1 MGQSNIYSSLL
12 LERDVSIR
20 CPSDVSS
27 IEHDIHAGN
36 IQIRQCGNNRS
47 KERDELP
54 AWPRVSSFILT
65 FEHTTTYLHIP
76 SRTSEASWKL
86 ETHIVFSEAVRHVV
100 LHTPDIDMDTVL
112 CSIQPEPPDSQSISD
127 GSRTVLLDL
136 IKIAVG
142 SANVCIENA
151 PRVTASRLTVRPLG
165 PPVADA
171 PTASAPPVRASPV
184 NAPVVNTLTVNTPA
198 VNTPTINTPG
208 VNHPAVN
215 TPAVHSPAINPLTNN
230 PRPALY
236 TSRSQLPDVPD
247 YINKMT
253 AEADRL
259 TDDLAAWLVQEVE
272 QFEDIAHLYTMV
284 EKAVKVED
292 VIQMENVVWLNSRS
306 LFVVLAQKLRIRAPG
321 QVGMAS
327 IYAQETK
334 TNLVFRR
341 HVTTWFMQWPCR
353 AGSALDNENQGHNHF
368 NENVLDIVYQEL
380 LRVN

>member
-1 MGQSNIYSSLL
+1 
-12 LERDVSIR
+12 
-20 CPSDVSS
+20 
-27 IEHDIHAGN
+27 
-36 IQIRQCGNNRS
+36 
-47 KERDELP
+47 
-54 AWPRVSSFILT
+54 
-65 FEHTTTYLHIP
+65 
-76 SRTSEASWKL
+76 
-86 ETHIVFSEAVRHVV
+86 
-100 LHTPDIDMDTVL
+100 MDTVL
-112 CSIQPEPPDSQSISD
+112 CSIQPESPGSQSISD

-142 SANVCIENA
+142 SANVCIKHA
-151 PRVTASRLTVRPLG
+151 QRVTVSRSTVRPVG
-165 PPVADA
+165 PPAADA

-184 NAPVVNTLTVNTPA
+184 NAPVVNT
-198 VNTPTINTPG
+198 PTINTPG
-208 VNHPAVN
+208 VTHPAVN
-215 TPAVHSPAINPLTNN
+215 TPAVHPPAINPLTNN

-247 YINKMT
+247 YLNKMT

-306 LFVVLAQKLRIRAPG
+306 LFVVLAQKLRIRATG
-321 QVGMAS
+321 QVGIAS

-334 TNLVFRR
+334 TNLMFRR

-353 AGSALDNENQGHNHF
+353 TGSAFYNVNQGHNHF

-380 LRVN
+380 LEVN